1 MDFTAQFRQPTTA
14 QEVTDVM
21 KAAVSDGLVP
31 VVIVDINSIMNNGK
45 CYRNISLVLWKP
57 LCRVMGYRN
66 LSLGLQK
73 HLSCVMKTSL

>member
-21 KAAVSDGLVP
+21 KVAVADGLVP

-45 CYRNISLVLWKP
+45 CYRNISLVLRKP

-66 LSLGLQK
+66 LS
-73 HLSCVMKTSL
+73 